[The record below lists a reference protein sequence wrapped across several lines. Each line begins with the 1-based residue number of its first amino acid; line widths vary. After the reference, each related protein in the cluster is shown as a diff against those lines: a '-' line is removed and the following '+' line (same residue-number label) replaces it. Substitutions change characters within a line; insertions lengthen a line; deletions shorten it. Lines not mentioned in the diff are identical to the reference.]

1 LQEIGFLLKDWL
13 TKIRLKMQDSAKMEI
28 TWKNQN
34 GKLGACCDGRNMES
48 RMFGKK
54 NVVRE
59 KSFAFAL
66 RTVRLAKFLRDAK
79 REFVLS
85 KQVLR
90 SGTAIGAL
98 IRESEHAQSRADFI
112 SKLSIALKEAN
123 ETDYWIDLLHQSDY
137 LTSGQFQSIHSD
149 IQELLRLLVSIVKSS
164 KSRPPKP

>member
-1 LQEIGFLLKDWL
+1 MFGE
-13 TKIRLKMQDSAKMEI
+13 RLADQNHVKMQTTTKMEI
-28 TWKNQN
+28 TWTNQN
-34 GKLGACCDGRNMES
+34 GISRACIDGRNMEN
-48 RMFGKK
+48 RVFGKK

-98 IRESEHAQSRADFI
+98 VRESEHAQSRADFI

-137 LTSGQFQSIHSD
+137 LTSDQFQSIHRD
-149 IQELLRLLVSIVKSS
+149 IQELIRLLVSIVKST
-164 KSRPPKP
+164 KSSPPNS